1 MGAPWWSIGPR
12 TLDGGRECDVPAL
25 RTEITEIVT
34 GLAMLGDPTLDDAL
48 AQRPPELEG
57 VDDTT
62 WGRLVGA
69 RRARTHD
76 HDFLAAWNNGRA
88 FLAAREGLRGR
99 RPVVVEWKGGHR
111 DPGDVAVPSDLRVDH
126 VYLVSCKYLSKVLHN
141 ASPWAL
147 FDHQLVGA
155 LARRSEGD
163 WFDAVA
169 PREHQELYR
178 LVRQRYASDLALPEA
193 VGALAASQRQELRRR
208 IPRDWDP
215 ACAAAYAALVEV
227 ASAVSAARW
236 SSGLLTSRDREAM
249 LWRLL
254 RLTPAPYFVL
264 GTAPSGPIRLRVGTP
279 WDFGRGYKVR
289 RFEVSA
295 GGGGQATVEW
305 SAAVV
310 DRASDDEVEVRGH
323 VEVRWS
329 HGRFGGPPEA
339 KVYLDTPLSKVPGY
353 VPLV

>member
-1 MGAPWWSIGPR
+1 M
-12 TLDGGRECDVPAL
+12 PAQ

-34 GLAMLGDPTLDDAL
+34 GLAMLGDESLDEALLRRPDELVDVDDA
-48 AQRPPELEG
+48 
-57 VDDTT
+57 T
-62 WGRLVGA
+62 WQRLVDT

-88 FLAAREGLRGR
+88 FLRANEGLRGR

-111 DPGDVAVPSDLRVDH
+111 DPGDVVVPSDLRVDH

-147 FDHQLVGA
+147 FDHHLIGA
-155 LARRSEGD
+155 LARRAEGD

-169 PREHQELYR
+169 PRQHQELYR
-178 LVRQRYASDLALPEA
+178 LVRQRYAADLGLPEA
-193 VGALAASQRQELRRR
+193 VGALSAAQRRELRGR
-208 IPRDWDP
+208 IPREWDA
-215 ACAAAYAALVEV
+215 ACAGAYAELV
-227 ASAVSAARW
+227 AVTSEASAARW
-236 SSGLLTSRDREAM
+236 RVGLATRRDQEAM

-264 GTAPSGPIRLRVGTP
+264 GTSREGSLRLRVGTP
-279 WDFGRGYKVR
+279 WDFQRHHRLR
-289 RFEVSA
+289 RFEVTA
-295 GGGGQATVEW
+295 GSGGQATVGW
-305 SAAVV
+305 SATVGPI
-310 DRASDDEVEVRGH
+310 DGSDDVEVQGH

-339 KVYLDTPLSKVPGY
+339 KVYLDTPHDAVPGY